1 MAVSEATA
9 AAAQRATSAEPV
21 SHLFDADLLLRSF
34 AALAAVIGLML
45 AAAWA
50 LRRLGARSGFGPLAG
65 KRRLAI
71 VEAIALDARSR
82 LVLVRRDDRE
92 HLLVLGQGAAVLVEG
107 GIAAPPAPAPAPA
120 PAASA
125 TPAAGPEAPSS

>member
-1 MAVSEATA
+1 MAVSEASA

-34 AALAAVIGLML
+34 AALVAVIGLML
-45 AAAWA
+45 AAAWL

-82 LVLVRRDDRE
+82 LVLIRRDDRE

-107 GIAAPPAPAPAPA
+107 DIAAPPPPPAPAPA
-120 PAASA
+120 
-125 TPAAGPEAPSS
+125 TPSMPTAAGPESPS